1 MPLPTA
7 LRRLWWRLLNSSW
20 LVLPFVGLAG
30 PAFLLI
36 GLLARRAWWWA
47 PGIVYTAVVGT
58 GAALIAAAD
67 TPGWAPSMVAAT
79 WLVSLL
85 HAGFVNLS
93 WLEWRAGD
101 ADWRTKG

>member
-1 MPLPTA
+1 MAAAQQFVAGAA
-7 LRRLWWRLLNSSW
+7 LRRPGRTG
-20 LVLPFVGLAG
+20 LPADRAAG
-30 PAFLLI
+30 PPRL
-36 GLLARRAWWWA
+36 
-47 PGIVYTAVVGT
+47 VVGARHRLHRCRRHGR
-58 GAALIAAAD
+58 GAD
-67 TPGWAPSMVAAT
+67 RRGGHPGWAPSMVAAT